1 MNANKLWWIEER
13 MKKTVEKLKAHDF
26 DAVYVKTKDDAV
38 KEIHKYVTSETKVG
52 VGGSI
57 TIRELGILEPLKERG
72 NIVYDHW
79 AAGDSRGEQSREIRK
94 SQLTSDLFL
103 SSSNAVTMEGELV
116 NVDGIGNRVSA
127 ITFGPKKV
135 IIVAGYNKI
144 VKNVDAAIK
153 RVRNEATPPNSR
165 RLNINTPCAKI
176 GTCTDC
182 DSPDRSCRVLVIH
195 ERKPMLTD
203 MLIILVGEELG
214 Y

>member
-13 MKKTVEKLKAHDF
+13 MKKTVDKLKAHDF
-26 DAVYVKTKDDAV
+26 DALVVKTREDAV
-38 KEIHKYVTSETKVG
+38 REIHKYVTPDTKVG

-57 TIRELGILEPLKERG
+57 TIRELGILEPLKEKG

-79 AAGDSRGEQSREIRK
+79 AAGLSKEQSREIRK

-116 NVDGIGNRVSA
+116 NVDGIGNRVGA

-144 VKNVDAAIK
+144 VKNVEEAIK

-165 RLNINTPCAKI
+165 RLNINVPCAKI
-176 GTCTDC
+176 GTCVDC
-182 DSPDRSCRVLVIH
+182 DSPDRSCRVMVIH
-195 ERKPMLTD
+195 ERKPALTD

>member
-13 MKKTVEKLKAHDF
+13 MKKTVDKLKAHDF
-26 DAVYVKTKDDAV
+26 DALVVKTREDAAR
-38 KEIHKYVTSETKVG
+38 EIYKYVTPGTKVG

-79 AAGDSRGEQSREIRK
+79 AAGLSREQSREIRK

-116 NVDGIGNRVSA
+116 NVDGIGNRVGA

-144 VKNVDAAIK
+144 VKNLDAAIK
-153 RVRNEATPPNSR
+153 RVRNEAAPPNSR
-165 RLNINTPCAKI
+165 RLNLNAPCAKI

-182 DSPDRSCRVLVIH
+182 DSPDRSCRVMVIH
-195 ERKPMLTD
+195 ERKPALTD